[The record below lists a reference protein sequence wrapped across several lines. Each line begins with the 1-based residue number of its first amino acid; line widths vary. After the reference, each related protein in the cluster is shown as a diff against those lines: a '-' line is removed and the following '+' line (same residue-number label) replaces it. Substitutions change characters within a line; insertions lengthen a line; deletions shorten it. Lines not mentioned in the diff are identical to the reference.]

1 MKEQDLQKLFIESL
15 LSGEI
20 QGISE
25 IIDIP
30 SFQKAEK
37 IIRIK
42 KEGYFRYFDL
52 VIGVISLQRDLST
65 RIKVD
70 SIEAYD
76 RYQNLMMRTSEL
88 IAFAMEENC
97 RADSIDL
104 IPVEF
109 KSDNDSLDERL
120 PRQVINAILAFGR
133 SVVVFDK
140 RHTARIQ
147 KYGLFRLLPASIIGY
162 SIDNKFIVIS
172 SDKRIIG
179 ESLVR
184 PQKSA
189 FAKILRDN
197 GLMDNLTAVYSHIS
211 MAQRIYQ
218 KMLFNQIFEER
229 IDLLKDEIEFLSG
242 LKRHSY
248 AHEKEQIKKIVRESI
263 NRKITD
269 YV

>member
-25 IIDIP
+25 LIDIP

-52 VIGVISLQRDLST
+52 VIGVISLQRGLST

-120 PRQVINAILAFGR
+120 PRQVINAILAFGPIR
-133 SVVVFDK
+133 S
-140 RHTARIQ
+140 
-147 KYGLFRLLPASIIGY
+147 
-162 SIDNKFIVIS
+162 
-172 SDKRIIG
+172 
-179 ESLVR
+179 SL
-184 PQKSA
+184 
-189 FAKILRDN
+189 
-197 GLMDNLTAVYSHIS
+197 
-211 MAQRIYQ
+211 
-218 KMLFNQIFEER
+218 
-229 IDLLKDEIEFLSG
+229 
-242 LKRHSY
+242 
-248 AHEKEQIKKIVRESI
+248 
-263 NRKITD
+263 
-269 YV
+269 

>member
-30 SFQKAEK
+30 SFQKEEK

-52 VIGVISLQRDLST
+52 VIGVISLQRGLST

-70 SIEAYD
+70 SIEEYD

-120 PRQVINAILAFGR
+120 PRQVINAILAF
-133 SVVVFDK
+133 
-140 RHTARIQ
+140 
-147 KYGLFRLLPASIIGY
+147 
-162 SIDNKFIVIS
+162 
-172 SDKRIIG
+172 
-179 ESLVR
+179 
-184 PQKSA
+184 
-189 FAKILRDN
+189 
-197 GLMDNLTAVYSHIS
+197 
-211 MAQRIYQ
+211 
-218 KMLFNQIFEER
+218 
-229 IDLLKDEIEFLSG
+229 
-242 LKRHSY
+242 
-248 AHEKEQIKKIVRESI
+248 
-263 NRKITD
+263 
-269 YV
+269 

>member
-52 VIGVISLQRDLST
+52 VIGVISLQRGLST

-97 RADSIDL
+97 RAGSID
-104 IPVEF
+104 
-109 KSDNDSLDERL
+109 
-120 PRQVINAILAFGR
+120 
-133 SVVVFDK
+133 
-140 RHTARIQ
+140 
-147 KYGLFRLLPASIIGY
+147 
-162 SIDNKFIVIS
+162 
-172 SDKRIIG
+172 
-179 ESLVR
+179 
-184 PQKSA
+184 
-189 FAKILRDN
+189 
-197 GLMDNLTAVYSHIS
+197 
-211 MAQRIYQ
+211 
-218 KMLFNQIFEER
+218 
-229 IDLLKDEIEFLSG
+229 FL
-242 LKRHSY
+242 
-248 AHEKEQIKKIVRESI
+248 
-263 NRKITD
+263 
-269 YV
+269 